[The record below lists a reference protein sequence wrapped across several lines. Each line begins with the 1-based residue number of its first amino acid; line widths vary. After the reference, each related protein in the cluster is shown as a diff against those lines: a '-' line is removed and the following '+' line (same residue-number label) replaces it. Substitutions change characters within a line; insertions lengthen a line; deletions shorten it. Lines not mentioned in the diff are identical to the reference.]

1 MESLKPKVY
10 IDGKEGTTGLQIYD
24 RLAIRKDIILMSID
38 EQKRKDPME
47 RKRLMDEADIVFLCL
62 PDEAAIEAV
71 SLVENPDTRIIDA
84 STAHRIALGWDY
96 GFPELS
102 SSHRAAITKSRRVAN
117 PGCHATGFISAVY
130 PLTATGILP
139 KTYPLTCFSLT
150 GYSGGGKKMIAQYEE
165 ENRDSCFDAPRMY
178 AMTQQH
184 KHLRE
189 MKAVSGLLA
198 EPIFSPM
205 VSNYYNG
212 MLVTIPLHRRCLSRT
227 IDLKSLHETLHA
239 HYEHTHF
246 VKVMPLSA
254 ETETGGFLAANPLAG
269 TNEMRLYVCG
279 NDERMTITA
288 QFDNLGKGASGA
300 AVQCMNLMCGL
311 DESTGLE

>member
-1 MESLKPKVY
+1 MKTKVF
-10 IDGKEGTTGLQIYD
+10 IDGQEGTSGLQLFE
-24 RLAIRKDIILMSID
+24 RFANRSDIELIEIPP
-38 EQKRKDPME
+38 EKRKDPAA
-47 RKRLMDEADIVFLCL
+47 RAVCIHASDVTFLCL
-62 PDEAAIEAV
+62 PDAAAIEAV
-71 SLVENPDTRIIDA
+71 SLVQSDTVRIIDA
-84 STAHRIALGWDY
+84 STAHRTAPGWAY

-102 SSHRAAITKSRRVAN
+102 DAHRNAIISSKRVAVPGCYASGFAAI
-117 PGCHATGFISAVY
+117 VY
-130 PLTATGILP
+130 PLVQANILP
-139 KTYPLTCFSLT
+139 RDYPVSCFAVS
-150 GYSGGGKKMIAQYEE
+150 GYSGGGKKMIAQYEA

-189 MKAVSGLLA
+189 MKAISGLLT

-205 VSNYYNG
+205 VSDYYNG
-212 MLVTIPLHRRCLSRT
+212 MLVTIPFHRRCLSRT
-227 IDLKSLHETLHA
+227 INLASLHEMLSA
-239 HYEHTHF
+239 HYEHAHF

-279 NDERMTITA
+279 NDDRMTVTA

-300 AVQCMNLMCGL
+300 AVQCLNLMLGI
-311 DESTGLE
+311 DEATGLE

>member
-1 MESLKPKVY
+1 MKTKVF
-10 IDGKEGTTGLQIYD
+10 IDGQEGTTGLQIFE
-24 RLAIRKDIILMSID
+24 RFANRSDIELID
-38 EQKRKDPME
+38 IPPEKRKDPAA
-47 RKRLMDEADIVFLCL
+47 RAVCIHASDVTFLCL
-62 PDEAAIEAV
+62 PDAAAIEAV
-71 SLVENPDTRIIDA
+71 SLVQSDTVRIIDA
-84 STAHRIALGWDY
+84 STAHRTAPGWAY

-102 SSHRAAITKSRRVAN
+102 DAHRNAIISSKRVAVPGCYASGFAAI
-117 PGCHATGFISAVY
+117 VY
-130 PLTATGILP
+130 PLVQANILP
-139 KTYPLTCFSLT
+139 RDYPVSCFAVS

-189 MKAVSGLLA
+189 MKAISGLLT

-205 VSNYYNG
+205 VSDYYNG
-212 MLVTIPLHRRCLSRT
+212 MLVTIPIHRRCLSRT
-227 IDLKSLHETLHA
+227 INLKSLHEMLSA
-239 HYEHTHF
+239 HYENAHF

-254 ETETGGFLAANPLAG
+254 EAETGGFLAANPLAG

-279 NDERMTITA
+279 NDDRMTVTA

-300 AVQCMNLMCGL
+300 AVQCLNLMLGI
-311 DESTGLE
+311 DEATGLE